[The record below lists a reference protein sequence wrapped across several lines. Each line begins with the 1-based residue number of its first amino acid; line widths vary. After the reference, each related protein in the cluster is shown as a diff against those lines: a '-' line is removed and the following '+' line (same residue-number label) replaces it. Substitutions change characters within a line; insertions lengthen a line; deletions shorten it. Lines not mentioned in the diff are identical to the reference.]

1 MKFQHKILLVCPSL
15 QNLGGTELETII
27 TSKVFLE
34 NNLAKKITVFSP
46 EKASK
51 IIKSFS
57 LQNEIVFE
65 NYPIIFKNLFI
76 LKLNYQLKKIF
87 KLFNKDFSPIE
98 YFYWLFHSFFNK
110 YDFIYVVTDSSQFY
124 YGPIII
130 NFNLSKVIFK
140 FTTCFD
146 YTNWNKLQK
155 SILKNSR
162 AILVTAFEQKA
173 FIESKFLVNNVKVVD
188 VFIWNEEILGN
199 IEIKKNKKFKFGML
213 CRISRE
219 KKIEDAIKVISSLRS
234 FGYDI
239 YLHIKGPSID
249 RNYLDF
255 LNKFILDLDV
265 SDIVIIDTVPI
276 LPLQIPYFYK
286 EIDGFLITS
295 IFEGGPNTGLEC
307 MAAGIPVIS
316 YDIGAMCERLKPFK
330 EKLIAKDFDSFQEK
344 AVLLLNLNDNIY
356 KKLRIDLKRH
366 YQENYS
372 NKTKLKKTIG
382 FLNE

>member
-162 AILVTAFEQKA
+162 AILVTAIEQKA

-199 IEIKKNKKFKFGML
+199 IEIKKNEKFKFGML

-234 FGYDI
+234 LGYDI

-265 SDIVIIDTVPI
+265 GDIVIIDTVPI

-295 IFEGGPNTGLEC
+295 IFEGGPSTGLEC

-344 AVLLLNLNDNIY
+344 AILLLNLNDNIY

-372 NKTKLKKTIG
+372 NKTKLKKTIC

>member
-1 MKFQHKILLVCPSL
+1 MKIQHKILLVCPSL
-15 QNLGGTELETII
+15 ENLGGTELETII
-27 TSKVFLE
+27 TSKIFLE

-46 EKASK
+46 EEASK

-65 NYPIIFKNLFI
+65 NYPITFKNLFF

-155 SILKNSR
+155 SIIKNSR
-162 AILVTAFEQKA
+162 AILVTASKQKS

-219 KKIEDAIKVISSLRS
+219 KKIEDAIKIISNLRN
-234 FGYDI
+234 FGHDI
-239 YLHIKGPSID
+239 CLYIKGPSID
-249 RNYLDF
+249 NHYLEF
-255 LNKFILDLDV
+255 LNKLIIDLNV
-265 SDIVIIDTVPI
+265 SDIVVLDTIPV

-307 MAAGIPVIS
+307 MAAGIPIIS
-316 YDIGAMCERLKPFK
+316 YDIGAMRERLKPF
-330 EKLIAKDFDSFQEK
+330 EEILIADNFELLLEK
-344 AVLLLNLNDNIY
+344 ANQLLSLNFDNY
-356 KKLRIDLKRH
+356 RRLRINIKSHYNNCYNNELKL
-366 YQENYS
+366 QN
-372 NKTKLKKTIG
+372 TIA
-382 FLNE
+382 LLSV